1 VVSNP
6 LVNILRGAV
15 SILAAIVAKPYD
27 ALGPSALTLTGDN
40 MSDTVLGFRALKPV
54 LLTQPT
60 FLDMLVTRLSS
71 ADHALCA
78 NSLQLINSLMR
89 DAITNSSNAT
99 TREQH
104 DAEWPAFIKRLQDL
118 GVIKA
123 VYSLMQNNNVQDLAH
138 PLYDFQALTRIMLRQ
153 WRSIPFNVET
163 KDHRR
168 GLKSVQLA
176 SLSEAERNE
185 RIKQQTN
192 GEAPQKPPKDTERWR
207 KLGFGTEY
215 PGKEMEDFGVGF
227 LGLMDLMDFA
237 RQSPDPFYF
246 HKLLLEKS
254 FEPQKSRCPIAKAS
268 LAVTAILYDHFEV
281 DAVATG
287 TNDSGDLF
295 DQQRYAALESRS
307 NLEAVFKPLLLQWS
321 RLHTSSV
328 LAFIRLW
335 EETGA
340 EVQDFLKIE
349 ELVRILVED
358 VVGLAGR
365 QDDVLDIESKMKKY
379 ELSELRELQ
388 MELLELTHE
397 ETWGMHLR

>member
-1 VVSNP
+1 
-6 LVNILRGAV
+6 V

-27 ALGPSALTLTGDN
+27 ALGPSAVALTGDN

-54 LLTQPT
+54 LMNQPT
-60 FLDMLVTRLSS
+60 FLEMLVTRLPS

-78 NSLQLINSLMR
+78 NSLQLIDSLMR
-89 DAITNSSNAT
+89 DAILNTSNT
-99 TREQH
+99 TSTEQH
-104 DAEWPAFIKRLQDL
+104 DAVWPAFIKRLQDL

-123 VYSLMQNNNVQDLAH
+123 VYNIQDLAH

-168 GLKSVQLA
+168 GLKAVQLA

-185 RIKQQTN
+185 RIKQQAN
-192 GEAPQKPPKDTERWR
+192 QGESQQKQAKDTERWR
-207 KLGFGTEY
+207 KLGFETEN
-215 PGKEMEDFGVGF
+215 PGKEMEDFDVGF
-227 LGLMDLMDFA
+227 LGLMDLMDFS
-237 RQSPDPFYF
+237 RQDPDPYYF

-268 LAVTAILYDHFEV
+268 LAVTSILYDHFEV
-281 DAVATG
+281 DAVASG
-287 TNDSGDLF
+287 SNDSGDLF

-335 EETGA
+335 EKAGA
-340 EVQDFLKIE
+340 EAQDFDKIE
-349 ELVRILVED
+349 ELVRILVEH
-358 VVGLAGR
+358 VIGLAGR
-365 QDDVLDIESKMKKY
+365 QDDVLDIERRMKEY
-379 ELSELRELQ
+379 ELSELRSLQ

-397 ETWGMHLR
+397 DTWGMHLR

>member
-1 VVSNP
+1 
-6 LVNILRGAV
+6 LRGAV

-27 ALGPSALTLTGDN
+27 ALGPSSVALTGDN

-54 LLTQPT
+54 LSYQPT
-60 FLDMLVTRLSS
+60 FLEMLVSRLSS

-89 DAITNSSNAT
+89 DAITNSSNTA

-123 VYSLMQNNNVQDLAH
+123 VYNLMQNNNVQDLAH
-138 PLYDFQALTRIMLRQ
+138 PLYDFQALTKIMLRK
-153 WRSIPFNVET
+153 WRSIPFNVDT

-168 GLKSVQLA
+168 GLKAVHLA

-185 RIKQQTN
+185 RIKQQAN
-192 GEAPQKPPKDTERWR
+192 LGDSRQKTPKDNERWR
-207 KLGFGTEY
+207 KLGFETEY
-215 PGKEMEDFGVGF
+215 PGKEMEAFDVGF

-254 FEPQKSRCPIAKAS
+254 FKPQQSRCPLAKAS

-281 DAVATG
+281 DAVAAG
-287 TNDSGDLF
+287 SNDSGDLF

-335 EETGA
+335 GKSGA
-340 EVQDFLKIE
+340 ESQDFFKIE
-349 ELVRILVED
+349 ELVRILVEH

-365 QDDVLDIESKMKKY
+365 QDDVLDIELRMKEY
-379 ELSELRELQ
+379 ELSELRSLQ

-397 ETWGMHLR
+397 DTWSMHLR

>member
-1 VVSNP
+1 
-6 LVNILRGAV
+6 
-15 SILAAIVAKPYD
+15 
-27 ALGPSALTLTGDN
+27 

-54 LLTQPT
+54 LANQPT
-60 FLDMLVTRLSS
+60 FLEMLVTRLSS

-89 DAITNSSNAT
+89 DAITNTSNSVN
-99 TREQH
+99 REQH

-123 VYSLMQNNNVQDLAH
+123 VYGLMQNNNIQDLAH
-138 PLYDFQALTRIMLRQ
+138 PLYDFQALTKVMLRQ

-168 GLKSVQLA
+168 GLKSVHLA
-176 SLSEAERNE
+176 SLSEADRNE
-185 RIKQQTN
+185 RVKQQAR
-192 GEAPQKPPKDTERWR
+192 GEAGEKPARDTERWR
-207 KLGFGTEY
+207 KLGFETEN
-215 PGKEMEDFGVGF
+215 PGREMEEFDVGF

-254 FEPQKSRCPIAKAS
+254 FLPQKSRCPIAKAS
-268 LAVTAILYDHFEV
+268 LAVSAILYDHFEV
-281 DAVATG
+281 DAVAAG
-287 TNDSGDLF
+287 SNDSGDLF

-328 LAFIRLW
+328 MAFIRLW
-335 EETGA
+335 DKAGA
-340 EVQDFLKIE
+340 ESQDFFKIE
-349 ELVRILVED
+349 ELVRILVEH

-365 QDDVLDIESKMKKY
+365 QDDVLNIELRMKEY
-379 ELSELRELQ
+379 ELSELRALQ

-397 ETWGMHLR
+397 DTWGVHMR